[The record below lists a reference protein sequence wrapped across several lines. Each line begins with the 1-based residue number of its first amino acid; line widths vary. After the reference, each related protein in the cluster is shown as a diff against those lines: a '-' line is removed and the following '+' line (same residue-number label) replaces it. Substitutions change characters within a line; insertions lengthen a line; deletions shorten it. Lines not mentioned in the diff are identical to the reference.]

1 MTGSALNRRPR
12 GGPPAQAVLPGIVT
26 ESRPVGDVSDAWATP
41 ADFVLGLG
49 LVRLLP
55 GGAGFS
61 GFVPT
66 LDVCAEA
73 WSAKAPRYYGPGGE
87 REDALAELWPEDEEK
102 WDNPPFSCI
111 DPWAWASLEA
121 AGPRLG
127 AGCTMHLIPPRTD
140 RPWYHEIA
148 KAEEAGQAFRTI
160 LLGRLEFAPPPGVK
174 GGNVGGGVELWQVG
188 GHRRRLPPRLVTQ
201 AVQELGQDILR
212 GRRTVD
218 DRWARGT
225 EVPF

>member
-55 GGAGFS
+55 GGAGYP
-61 GFVPT
+61 GFIPT
-66 LDVCAEA
+66 LDVCAER

-87 REDALAELWPEDEEK
+87 REDGLALPWWGYDEK
-102 WDNPPFSCI
+102 WGNPPFSRI
-111 DPWAWASLEA
+111 DPWVEA
-121 AGPRLG
+121 ALG
-127 AGCTMHLIPPRTD
+127 AAGGGGTGCTMLLVPPRTD
-140 RPWYHEIA
+140 RPWYHELVE
-148 KAEEAGQAFRTI
+148 AEERGPAWRTV
-160 LLGRLEFAPPPGVK
+160 LLGRLEFVAPPGVK

-218 DRWARGT
+218 RDWARGT